1 MAYTVDPINVMFKV
15 GRIKAR
21 KIKESRPLN
30 NDRNIELT
38 IPISLQ
44 NLNMS
49 YNPMIGMKKSSK
61 VNKVIK
67 NVLEF

>member
-1 MAYTVDPINVMFKV
+1 MAYTVDPTNVMFKV

-21 KIKESRPLN
+21 KIKEPRPLN

-38 IPISLQ
+38 ITISLQ

-61 VNKVIK
+61 VNKAIK